1 MCPCAQDC
9 AISNSHVA
17 EEVGAP
23 MHSLEGLAD
32 HVLVVGHMGPAVATR
47 VYFLAGE
54 VLLEDL
60 AL

>member
-1 MCPCAQDC
+1 
-9 AISNSHVA
+9 
-17 EEVGAP
+17 

>member
-1 MCPCAQDC
+1 
-9 AISNSHVA
+9 
-17 EEVGAP
+17 

-32 HVLVVGHMGPAVATR
+32 HVLVVGHMGPTVTTR